1 MKIIALRGRS
11 DTGKT
16 STVKMFMKDSIN
28 ELNNLS
34 QK

>member
-16 STVKMFMKDSIN
+16 STVKMFMKDLID
-28 ELNNLS
+28 ELN
-34 QK
+34 KIK